1 VRLDTSG
8 QDHNSIQSRLVTAS
22 GLIVIDMRRD
32 PVEVEGLGVVKV
44 EAGVVRETWLGQLT
58 EFPLN

>member
-1 VRLDTSG
+1 
-8 QDHNSIQSRLVTAS
+8 LVTAS